1 MVFSSGVEA
10 PDLQTVAP
18 YLQQISFGALAGF
31 ASGYALKKVGKVV
44 AIIIGLLFV
53 ALQLLAYYGIVE
65 INWGVVQGHVD
76 PLLEPESLNS
86 MWQNL
91 VQLLTFNITFAAA
104 FVPGLLFGL
113 RRG

>member
-1 MVFSSGVEA
+1 MET
-10 PDLQTVAP
+10 PDLQSIAP

-31 ASGYALKKVGKVV
+31 ASGYALKKVGKVL

-76 PLLEPESLNS
+76 PLLEPESLGD
-86 MWQNL
+86 MWHNL
-91 VQLLTFNITFAAA
+91 VQLLTYNITFAAA
-104 FVPGLLFGL
+104 FVPGLIFGL